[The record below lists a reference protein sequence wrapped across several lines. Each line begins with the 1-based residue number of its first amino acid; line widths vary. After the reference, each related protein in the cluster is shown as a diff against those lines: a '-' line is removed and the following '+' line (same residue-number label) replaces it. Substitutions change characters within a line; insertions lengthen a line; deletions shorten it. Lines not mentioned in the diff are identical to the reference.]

1 MPILQISA
9 VYLPCFIKKRHSN
22 RLTVINPSNFWG
34 SLQYLSPDPGIIFHL
49 FLTFWSQTKHKK
61 DKFIVFCHIYLV
73 LSSICIIFAT
83 ENKVKRMKY
92 PIGIQDFAQIIQDG
106 YVYVDKTDLV
116 YKLATEGKI
125 YFLSRPRR
133 FGKSLLISTLKY
145 YFLGRKELF
154 KGLAIDKLE
163 KQWAEYPVFH
173 ISFSNGNFTDG
184 KILRQILEDY
194 IAEIETVYGKNPNA
208 NTIGGRFASVL
219 KAAHKKTGRR
229 AVVLIDE
236 YDKPLLDV
244 IDLDLKVTD
253 SEGNRM
259 RLEDYNRNLLK
270 GFYSLFKDADEDL
283 QFVMLTGVTKFSQV
297 SVFSGFNQPDDIS
310 MNRRYE
316 SLCGITKEELLTVF
330 DSSIRELADDFGMSY
345 EETVERLKK
354 KYDGYHFGRKMIDI
368 FNPFSILNCFNTLE
382 LRNFWFASGTP
393 TYLVRLLA
401 HSNENIN
408 ELVGKY
414 YDASQ
419 FIDYKADVE
428 QPLPMI
434 YQSGYLTIKDC
445 NIEDNTYLLDFPNE
459 EVRNGFID
467 TVASRYFANITQNT
481 SWVLD
486 VTDCLRKGDTA
497 KFEKLMTALLSSTT
511 YRFQR
516 KQDQVECE
524 RYFQYTFYL
533 IVKMLGFYST
543 VAEKETSEGR
553 IDCVVECPGYVY
565 IIEFKLNGS
574 AEAALKQIEDKGYA
588 KPYAADNR
596 KVIALGINFSSEK
609 GTIDGFLTK
618 EL

>member
-1 MPILQISA
+1 
-9 VYLPCFIKKRHSN
+9 
-22 RLTVINPSNFWG
+22 
-34 SLQYLSPDPGIIFHL
+34 
-49 FLTFWSQTKHKK
+49 
-61 DKFIVFCHIYLV
+61 
-73 LSSICIIFAT
+73 
-83 ENKVKRMKY
+83 MKY
-92 PIGIQDFAQIIQDG
+92 PIGIQSFEKIIQDG
-106 YVYVDKTDLV
+106 YVYVDKTDLI
-116 YKLATEGKI
+116 YKLVTEGNI

-133 FGKSLLISTLKY
+133 FGKSLLISTLKN

-163 KQWAEYPVFH
+163 KVWAEYPVFH
-173 ISFSNGNFTDG
+173 IAFSNGNFADG
-184 KILRQILEDY
+184 QTLRQVLEDY
-194 IAEIETVYGKNPNA
+194 IAEFETEYGKNPNA
-208 NTIGGRFASVL
+208 NTIGGRFASVM

-244 IDLDLKVTD
+244 IDLDLQVTD

-259 RLEDYNRNLLK
+259 RLEDYNRNILK
-270 GFYSLFKDADEDL
+270 VFYGVFKDAVEDL

-316 SLCGITKEELLTVF
+316 ALCGITTEELLSVF
-330 DSSIRELADDFGMSY
+330 DSSIRELADDLGLSY
-345 EETVERLKK
+345 DQTVERLKK
-354 KYDGYHFGRKMIDI
+354 KYDGYHFGRRLIDI
-368 FNPFSILNCFNTLE
+368 YNPFSILNCFNTLE

-393 TYLVRLLA
+393 TYLVRLLS
-401 HSNENIN
+401 HCNENIN
-408 ELVGKY
+408 ELVGRY

-445 NIEDNTYLLDFPNE
+445 MIEDNTYQLDFPNE

-467 TVASRYFANITQNT
+467 TVASRYFANSTQPT
-481 SWVLD
+481 SWVMD
-486 VTDCLRKGDTA
+486 VTDSLRKGDTA
-497 KFEKLMTALLSSTT
+497 RFEKLMTSLLSSVT

-516 KQDQVECE
+516 KQDQMECE

-533 IVKMLGFYST
+533 IVKMLAFYST

-553 IDCVVECPGYVY
+553 IDCVVECPNFIY

-574 AEAALKQIEDKGYA
+574 ADAALRQIEDKGYA

-596 KVIALGINFSSEK
+596 KILAIGINFSSEK
-609 GTIDGFLTK
+609 GTIDGFMTK
-618 EL
+618 DC

>member
-1 MPILQISA
+1 M
-9 VYLPCFIKKRHSN
+9 PCFIKKRHSN

-34 SLQYLSPDPGIIFHL
+34 SLHTCPLTLFFIFL
-49 FLTFWSQTKHKK
+49 PNDYEIKK
-61 DKFIVFCHIYLV
+61 LNTCKFIVFCHIYLV

-497 KFEKLMTALLSSTT
+497 KFEKLMTALLSSVT

-516 KQDQVECE
+516 KQDQMECE

>member
-1 MPILQISA
+1 
-9 VYLPCFIKKRHSN
+9 
-22 RLTVINPSNFWG
+22 
-34 SLQYLSPDPGIIFHL
+34 
-49 FLTFWSQTKHKK
+49 
-61 DKFIVFCHIYLV
+61 
-73 LSSICIIFAT
+73 
-83 ENKVKRMKY
+83 MKY

-125 YFLSRPRR
+125 YFLSRPRQ

-330 DSSIRELADDFGMSY
+330 DSSIRELADDFGISY

-445 NIEDNTYLLDFPNE
+445 NIEDNTYLLDLPNE
-459 EVRNGFID
+459 EVRNGFIN

-516 KQDQVECE
+516 KQDQMERE

>member
-1 MPILQISA
+1 
-9 VYLPCFIKKRHSN
+9 
-22 RLTVINPSNFWG
+22 
-34 SLQYLSPDPGIIFHL
+34 
-49 FLTFWSQTKHKK
+49 
-61 DKFIVFCHIYLV
+61 
-73 LSSICIIFAT
+73 
-83 ENKVKRMKY
+83 MKY
-92 PIGIQDFAQIIQDG
+92 PIGIQSFEQIIQDG
-106 YVYVDKTDLV
+106 YVYVDKTDLI
-116 YKLATEGKI
+116 YKLVTEGNI

-133 FGKSLLISTLKY
+133 FGKSLLISTLKN

-163 KQWAEYPVFH
+163 KVWAEYPVFH
-173 ISFSNGNFTDG
+173 IAFSNGNFADG
-184 KILRQILEDY
+184 QTLRQVLEDY
-194 IAEIETVYGKNPNA
+194 IAEFETEYGKNPNA
-208 NTIGGRFASVL
+208 NTIGGRFASVM

-244 IDLDLKVTD
+244 IDLDLQVTD

-259 RLEDYNRNLLK
+259 RLEDYNRNILK
-270 GFYSLFKDADEDL
+270 GFYGVFKDADEDL

-316 SLCGITKEELLTVF
+316 ALCGITTEELLSVF
-330 DSSIRELADDFGMSY
+330 DSSIRELADDLGLNY
-345 EETVERLKK
+345 DQTVERLKK
-354 KYDGYHFGRKMIDI
+354 KYDGYHFGRRMIDI

-393 TYLVRLLA
+393 TYLVRLLT
-401 HSNENIN
+401 HCNENIN
-408 ELVGKY
+408 ELVGRY

-445 NIEDNTYLLDFPNE
+445 NIERNTYLLDFPNE

-467 TVASRYFANITQNT
+467 TVASRYFANSTQPT
-481 SWVLD
+481 SWVMD
-486 VTDCLRKGDTA
+486 VTDSLRKGDTA
-497 KFEKLMTALLSSTT
+497 RFEKLMTSLLSSVT

-516 KQDQVECE
+516 KKDQMECE

-533 IVKMLGFYST
+533 IVKMLAFYST

-553 IDCVVECPGYVY
+553 IDCVVECPNFIY

-574 AEAALKQIEDKGYA
+574 AEAALRQIEDKGYA
-588 KPYAADNR
+588 KPYAADSR
-596 KVIALGINFSSEK
+596 KLIAIGINFSSEK
-609 GTIDGFLTK
+609 GTIDGFLAK
-618 EL
+618 EMK